1 MSKIL
6 NTNYQLLIQPVSLA
20 VHKLKRHGD
29 ANIKKKRGI
38 EMKTSK
44 RVLSVFMAMLMVI
57 MSVSAGFVAFAAED
71 PYQALAD
78 ALKADGVKNAAWG
91 SPVAVGND
99 YFTIVN
105 DPTGDIE
112 NAVEAF
118 WAVAT
123 AEAPSHVGNN
133 KDDINRTA
141 RGVANVI
148 ITKLQNEYGVVG
160 DDLAVANS
168 AISAF
173 IGGMSGT
180 NYDWGIGSYPSDI
193 ISRSY
198 GIKIQRDL
206 GSVLLEQDA
215 DISKLP
221 ETVVT
226 EVTYSWYHN
235 VAKWTSGLFGV
246 NKNACNYLESWNKS
260 ENVGGAAEI
269 AALKAF
275 GAYFTDDLL
284 ETDLASMTSA
294 ELAELA
300 KNNQAAIDALGG
312 LWGQDAIIDHFFGD
326 KDTIQN
332 FVIATVNA
340 RDNKL
345 AEEYA
350 VAIKDKMDNYNP
362 VGMDLESL
370 KTLLDELY
378 VLRANFNACG
388 QEAKDAA
395 LAKVGLTIEA
405 IDSYITSV
413 NEEKEVLELQGFK
426 ATIDATIGG
435 IVIEGNTE
443 EAILDAL
450 KVVKEQYEMV
460 TKRTK
465 NAIDRVFTDG
475 TTYVT
480 DFIKAAE
487 LEIDFIHLNEAAL
500 VDYFV
505 YFNADLFGMDL
516 TKISTDELIDNYLK
530 NAEEK
535 LAAINE
541 YEQVT
546 IDRVFGEKYA
556 QITAYV
562 ESIYTTLVDRFTAQ
576 ISVVADNYD
585 EVGTVNLLNHNEVE
599 EAIGAVE
606 ARIWDV
612 IANRAS
618 EELKAD
624 YAKVAPMTEALAAYN
639 ANFRDHYV
647 KTEMEYPSRDPM
659 AGDVA
664 RTSDEVYSV
673 THDKLETVITKL
685 DSLMQ
690 NEAIGPV
697 LGVEGS
703 ISDLVKAA
711 INDNLYTD
719 AMVNTIVTTI
729 YPLLVNTIKGIEPI
743 DITVATITGDTILGE
758 LPSLGLYVYPNNLS
772 GTIDANRY
780 PEVVAALNAAGE
792 DWTQFDST
800 VSWGVHDKDTFI
812 AAVGQ
817 ALGGLTPAIRVALSS
832 NWDLTGKLLGLAD
845 LTVSR
850 MGLYNSAVLPL
861 LEVLECKDVVSTDT
875 FNSYSTSE
883 DMIRA
888 ILNPLLT
895 WVDGVADAP
904 VSSLLDV
911 LPKIAYI
918 FDHDMITSVL
928 KSTVVQA
935 KVSALFGVVNI
946 DILDQVG
953 IPDKSLYGIV
963 QFAAPDLD
971 LSMLSDVNKLI
982 SMVLGMVAPDS
993 NLVLPTINQSVL
1005 ASHGQM
1011 VAGVPSGR
1019 TGGTRYQIITDKG
1032 DTLLAVLRYILP
1044 MLGDNDFLNS
1054 VTALVGKLTGSEIV
1068 LSEDILKI
1076 VNGIGLNTEN
1086 VICAVTE
1093 LFIPYEDYASKEID
1107 YAFKELVGQPIN
1119 NVTYTNDWTQ
1129 EKAQYFADH
1138 LTGYIDN
1145 LILVLQGSGAPTLS
1159 ELIKGYIT
1167 GNIYTNDTITSIVL
1181 MIKDALA
1188 GIGIDLVPVL
1198 GAIGIDISVWDEVEE
1213 GYNWGFTD
1221 GDKDGFAAAL
1231 TKAFS
1236 PFAPIL
1242 ATVLAGEDFGIL
1254 DTAQI
1259 NGYYG
1264 YQNGIIPILE
1274 GLGCNPDDIL
1284 SAEEY
1289 VAAVKADKNAAL
1301 SAILKP
1307 ILNLVESIYNNPVNK
1322 LLEILPNVLYF
1333 INSDGLQVSVENAAQ
1348 AAFVMLDTARPIYDI
1363 SFNLDL
1369 DITQIIINALAN
1381 LEINGQPVNI
1391 KIPFLYDLNML
1402 TVGTVTEYTS
1412 KSGKTA
1418 YRLTDVAEADVIT
1431 VLMRNLIEIAFY
1443 EDNINTVADLIASQT
1458 NMNADLSQKLREV
1471 LNVLAKLY
1479 KEDNGVDKTLNA
1491 IYVLF
1496 RGTDATL
1503 DNSVSIISGFNE
1515 RWSAVFKKFY
1525 NSGNEYLVELA
1536 KFADEALDFL
1546 SFGAINGN
1554 GIGTS
1559 GIIDFF
1565 DRVAAFFQGRVTS
1578 VSISQTSAS
1587 LKEGDSFTL
1596 SLSFKPVTVKN
1607 KNVTWTSTDS
1617 TVATVENGVVKA
1629 VGPGDAEIKATTE
1642 DGGFTV
1648 SCVVRVRSDKTALTE
1663 ALNMVNSAGL
1673 TEEQMTDELR
1683 AALETT
1689 NFVLNNEL
1697 ASQAQVN
1704 AAREE
1709 LLNAYFAIDLGTKV
1723 TDVTITHN
1731 GAPVGEVVYQKVS
1744 WTKKWNSTPVTLG
1757 ISVNEGADI
1766 KSISWEYA
1774 KWSADDQQATIEP
1787 AADGMSTLIRATNG
1801 VGARS
1806 AWIQVTVEDVYGN
1819 KVTSDPVKVRFYNWD
1834 WQK

>member
-1 MSKIL
+1 
-6 NTNYQLLIQPVSLA
+6 
-20 VHKLKRHGD
+20 
-29 ANIKKKRGI
+29 
-38 EMKTSK
+38 MKTSK

-71 PYQALAD
+71 PYQVLAD
-78 ALKADGVKNAAWG
+78 ALKADGVKNASWG
-91 SPVAVGND
+91 SPTQVGDD
-99 YFTIVN
+99 YLTIVS

-112 NAVEAF
+112 KAVEAF

-123 AEAPSHVGNN
+123 AEAPSHTGNN
-133 KDDINRTA
+133 KDDLNRTA
-141 RGVANVI
+141 RGVVNVI
-148 ITKLQNEYGVVG
+148 LENLQKEPYNVTGS
-160 DDLAVANS
+160 DLAS
-168 AISAF
+168 AESALTAF
-173 IGGMSGT
+173 IGGMTGT
-180 NYDWGIGSYPSDI
+180 NYDYGIGSYPSDI
-193 ISRSY
+193 KARSY
-198 GIKIQRDL
+198 GIRIQRDL
-206 GSVLLEQDA
+206 GTVLLEQDA
-215 DISKLP
+215 DVSKLP
-221 ETVVT
+221 DTVVT

-246 NKNACNYLESWNKS
+246 NKNACNYLESWNKT
-260 ENVGGAAEI
+260 ETEGGADEI

-284 ETDLASMTSA
+284 ATDLLTMTSA

-300 KNNQAAIDALGG
+300 KKNQAAVDALGG
-312 LWGQDAIIDHFFGD
+312 LWGQEGIIDHFFGD
-326 KDTIQN
+326 KDTIEN
-332 FVIATVNA
+332 FINATINA

-350 VAIKDKMDNYNP
+350 VAIKDKMDKNDP

-370 KTLLDELY
+370 KTLLDEMY
-378 VLRANFNACG
+378 VLRANFNSCG

-395 LAKVGLTIEA
+395 LEKVGLTAEA

-426 ATIDATIGG
+426 ATIDATIGSL
-435 IVIEGNTE
+435 VIEGSDEQT
-443 EAILDAL
+443 ILDAL
-450 KVVKEQYEMV
+450 KVVREQYEMV

-465 NAIDRVFTDG
+465 AAIDRVFTDG

-487 LEIDFIHLNEAAL
+487 LEIDFIHLQEAAL

-530 NAEEK
+530 TAEEK
-535 LAAINE
+535 LAAINT
-541 YEQVT
+541 YDQVT
-546 IDRVFGEKYA
+546 IDRVFGEKYG

-562 ESIYTTLVDRFTAQ
+562 ESIYTTLTARLESQ
-576 ISVVADNYD
+576 ISEIADSYDNY
-585 EVGTVNLLNHNEVE
+585 GTVNLLNHNLVE
-599 EAIGAVE
+599 EAVGAVE

-612 IANRAS
+612 ISSRAS

-624 YAKVAPMTEALAAYN
+624 YAKVAPMTEALAEYN
-639 ANFRDHYV
+639 ANFRDHYA
-647 KTEMEYPSRDPM
+647 KTEMEYPSREPM

-664 RTSDEVYSV
+664 RTSDEIYEV
-673 THDKLETVITKL
+673 TNEKLNTVITKL
-685 DSLMQ
+685 DSLMS

-697 LGVEGS
+697 LGVEGT
-703 ISDLVKAA
+703 ISDLIKNA

-719 AMVNTIVTTI
+719 EMVNTIVTTI
-729 YPLLVNTIKGIEPI
+729 YPLLVDTIKGIEPI
-743 DITVATITGDTILGE
+743 DISVATIDGDTILGE

-832 NWDLTGKLLGLAD
+832 NWNLTGKLLGLAD
-845 LTVSR
+845 LTVTN
-850 MGLYNSAVLPL
+850 MGLYNSAILPL
-861 LEVLECKDVVSTDT
+861 LEVLECENVVSTDT
-875 FNSYSTSE
+875 FNTYSTSE

-888 ILNPLLT
+888 ILDPLLT

-928 KSTVVQA
+928 KSTTVQA
-935 KVSALFGVVNI
+935 KVSALFGLVNI

-953 IPDKSLYGIV
+953 ISDKSLYGIIK
-963 QFAAPDLD
+963 FAAPDLD
-971 LSMLSDVNKLI
+971 LSILSDVNKLI
-982 SMVLGMVAPDS
+982 SMVLGMVVPDS
-993 NLVLPTINQSVL
+993 NLVLPTINQSIL

-1011 VAGVPSGR
+1011 IAGVASGR
-1019 TGGTRYQIITDKG
+1019 TGGTRYQLVTDKA

-1076 VNGIGLNTEN
+1076 VNGIGLNSEN

-1093 LFIPYEDYASKEID
+1093 LFVPYEDYASKEIE
-1107 YAFKELVGQPIN
+1107 YAFSDKVGETIN
-1119 NVTYTNDWTQ
+1119 NVTYTDDWTK

-1167 GNIYTNDTITSIVL
+1167 DNIYTNDTVTSIVL
-1181 MIKDALA
+1181 MIKDALS
-1188 GIGIDLVPVL
+1188 GIGIDLAPVL
-1198 GAIGIDISVWDEVEE
+1198 GAIGLDISVWDDVTE

-1236 PFAPIL
+1236 PFAPVL
-1242 ATVLAGEDFGIL
+1242 AAVLAGEDFDIL
-1254 DTAQI
+1254 GTAEI

-1274 GLGCNPDDIL
+1274 GLGCNPDDII

-1289 VAAVKADKNAAL
+1289 VAAVQADQNAAL
-1301 SAILKP
+1301 SAILTP
-1307 ILNLVESIYNNPVNK
+1307 ILNLVEDIYNDPVNK
-1322 LLEILPNVLYF
+1322 LLEILPNALYF

-1381 LEINGQPVNI
+1381 LEIDGQPVNI

-1402 TVGTVTEYTS
+1402 TVGTITEYTS

-1418 YRLTDVAEADVIT
+1418 YRLTDAAEADVIT

-1443 EDNINTVADLIASQT
+1443 EDNINTVADIIADKT
-1458 NMNADLSQKLREV
+1458 NMSADLNQKLRDI

-1496 RGTDATL
+1496 RGTDTTL
-1503 DNSVSIISGFNE
+1503 DNSVSIIKGFNE
-1515 RWSAVFKKFY
+1515 RWSAVFQKFY
-1525 NSGNEYLVELA
+1525 NSGNEYLIELA
-1536 KFADEALDFL
+1536 KFADKTLDTISL
-1546 SFGAINGN
+1546 GLINGN
-1554 GIGTS
+1554 GVGTN
-1559 GIIDFF
+1559 GLLDFF
-1565 DRVAAFFQGRVTS
+1565 SKLTALFQGRVYEISIDRTQADMLEGSTLTLKATVGPS
-1578 VSISQTSAS
+1578 VA
-1587 LKEGDSFTL
+1587 
-1596 SLSFKPVTVKN
+1596 KN
-1607 KNVTWTSTDS
+1607 KNVIWASS
-1617 TVATVENGVVKA
+1617 NAAVATVSGGVVTA
-1629 VGPGDAEIKATTE
+1629 VAPGETLITATSE

-1663 ALNMVNSAGL
+1663 AVNMVNGAGL
-1673 TEEQMTDELR
+1673 TDEQITDELR
-1683 AALETT
+1683 AALETAD
-1689 NFVLNNEL
+1689 FVLNSEL
-1697 ASQAQVN
+1697 ATQAQVN

-1709 LLNAYFAIDLGTKV
+1709 LLNAYYAIDLGTRV
-1723 TDVTITHN
+1723 TDVTITQN

-1744 WTKKWNSTPVTLG
+1744 WTKKWDSTPVTLG
-1757 ISVNEGADI
+1757 LSVNEGADI
-1766 KSISWEYA
+1766 KSVSWEYA
-1774 KWSADDQQATIEP
+1774 KWSANDQQATIE
-1787 AADGMSTLIRATNG
+1787 AADDGTSAVIRATNG

-1819 KVTSDPVKVRFYNWD
+1819 KITSDPVKVRFYNWD

>member
-1 MSKIL
+1 
-6 NTNYQLLIQPVSLA
+6 
-20 VHKLKRHGD
+20 
-29 ANIKKKRGI
+29 
-38 EMKTSK
+38 MKTSK

-71 PYQALAD
+71 PYQVLAD
-78 ALKADGVKNAAWG
+78 ALKADGVKNASWG
-91 SPVAVGND
+91 SPTQVGDD
-99 YFTIVN
+99 YLTIVS

-112 NAVEAF
+112 KAVEAF

-123 AEAPSHVGNN
+123 AEAPSHTGNN
-133 KDDINRTA
+133 KDDLNRTA
-141 RGVANVI
+141 RGVVNVI
-148 ITKLQNEYGVVG
+148 LENLQKEPYNVTGS
-160 DDLAVANS
+160 DLAS
-168 AISAF
+168 AESALTAF
-173 IGGMSGT
+173 IGGMTGT
-180 NYDWGIGSYPSDI
+180 NYDYGIGSYPSDI
-193 ISRSY
+193 KARSY
-198 GIKIQRDL
+198 GIRIQRDL
-206 GSVLLEQDA
+206 GTVLLEQDA
-215 DISKLP
+215 DVSKLP
-221 ETVVT
+221 DTVVT

-246 NKNACNYLESWNKS
+246 NKNACNYLESWNKI
-260 ENVGGAAEI
+260 ETQGGADEI

-284 ETDLASMTSA
+284 ATDLLTMTSA

-300 KNNQAAIDALGG
+300 KKNQAAVDALGG
-312 LWGQDAIIDHFFGD
+312 LWGQEGIIDHFFGD
-326 KDTIQN
+326 KDTIEN
-332 FVIATVNA
+332 FINATINA

-350 VAIKDKMDNYNP
+350 VAIKDKMDKNDP

-370 KTLLDELY
+370 KTLLDEMY
-378 VLRANFNACG
+378 VLRANFNSCG

-395 LAKVGLTIEA
+395 LEKVGLTAEA
-405 IDSYITSV
+405 IDNYISSV

-426 ATIDATIGG
+426 ATIDATIGSL
-435 IVIEGNTE
+435 VIEGSDEQT
-443 EAILDAL
+443 ILDAL
-450 KVVKEQYEMV
+450 KVVREQYEMV

-465 NAIDRVFTDG
+465 AAIDRVFTDG

-487 LEIDFIHLNEAAL
+487 LEIDFIHLQEAAL

-530 NAEEK
+530 TAEEK
-535 LAAINE
+535 LAAINT
-541 YEQVT
+541 YDQVT
-546 IDRVFGEKYA
+546 IDRVFGEKYG

-562 ESIYTTLVDRFTAQ
+562 ESIYTTLTARLESQ
-576 ISVVADNYD
+576 ISEIADSYDNY
-585 EVGTVNLLNHNEVE
+585 GTVNLLNHNLVE
-599 EAIGAVE
+599 EAVGAVE

-612 IANRAS
+612 ISSRAS

-624 YAKVAPMTEALAAYN
+624 YAKVAPMTEALAEYN
-639 ANFRDHYV
+639 ANFRDHYA
-647 KTEMEYPSRDPM
+647 KTEMEYPSREPM

-664 RTSDEVYSV
+664 RTSDEIYEV
-673 THDKLETVITKL
+673 TNEKLNTVITKL
-685 DSLMQ
+685 DSLMS

-697 LGVEGS
+697 LGVEGT
-703 ISDLVKAA
+703 ISDLIKNA

-719 AMVNTIVTTI
+719 EMVNTIVTTI
-729 YPLLVNTIKGIEPI
+729 YPLLVDTIKGIEPI

-780 PEVVAALNAAGE
+780 PEAVAALNAAGE

-832 NWDLTGKLLGLAD
+832 NWNLTGKLLGLAD
-845 LTVSR
+845 LTVTN
-850 MGLYNSAVLPL
+850 MGLYNSAILPL
-861 LEVLECKDVVSTDT
+861 LEVLECENVVSTDT
-875 FNSYSTSE
+875 FNTYSTSE

-888 ILNPLLT
+888 ILDPLLT

-928 KSTVVQA
+928 KSTTVQA
-935 KVSALFGVVNI
+935 KVSALFGLVNI

-953 IPDKSLYGIV
+953 ISDKSLYGIV
-963 QFAAPDLD
+963 KFAAPDLD
-971 LSMLSDVNKLI
+971 LSILSDVNKLI
-982 SMVLGMVAPDS
+982 SMVLGMVVPDS
-993 NLVLPTINQSVL
+993 NLVLPTINQSIL

-1011 VAGVPSGR
+1011 IAGVASGR
-1019 TGGTRYQIITDKG
+1019 TGGTRYQLVTDKA

-1076 VNGIGLNTEN
+1076 VNGIGLNSEN

-1093 LFIPYEDYASKEID
+1093 LFVPYEDYASKEIE
-1107 YAFKELVGQPIN
+1107 YAFSDKVGETIN
-1119 NVTYTNDWTQ
+1119 NVTYTDDWTK

-1167 GNIYTNDTITSIVL
+1167 DNIYTNDTVTSIVL
-1181 MIKDALA
+1181 MIKDALS
-1188 GIGIDLVPVL
+1188 GIGIDLAPVL
-1198 GAIGIDISVWDEVEE
+1198 GAIGLDISVWDDVTE

-1236 PFAPIL
+1236 PFAPVL
-1242 ATVLAGEDFGIL
+1242 AAVLAGEDFDIL
-1254 DTAQI
+1254 GTAEI

-1289 VAAVKADKNAAL
+1289 VAAVQADQNAAL
-1301 SAILKP
+1301 SAILTP
-1307 ILNLVESIYNNPVNK
+1307 ILNLVEDIYNDPVNK
-1322 LLEILPNVLYF
+1322 LLEILPNALYF

-1381 LEINGQPVNI
+1381 LEIDGQPVNI

-1402 TVGTVTEYTS
+1402 TVGTITEYTS

-1418 YRLTDVAEADVIT
+1418 YRLTDAAEADVIT

-1443 EDNINTVADLIASQT
+1443 EDNINTVADIIADKT
-1458 NMNADLSQKLREV
+1458 NMSADLNQKLRDI

-1496 RGTDATL
+1496 RGTDTTL
-1503 DNSVSIISGFNE
+1503 DNSVSIIKGFNE
-1515 RWSAVFKKFY
+1515 RWSAVFQKFY
-1525 NSGNEYLVELA
+1525 NSGNEYLIELA
-1536 KFADEALDFL
+1536 KFADKTLDTISL
-1546 SFGAINGN
+1546 GLINGN
-1554 GIGTS
+1554 GVGTN
-1559 GIIDFF
+1559 GLLDFF
-1565 DRVAAFFQGRVTS
+1565 SKLTALFQGRVYEISIDRTQADMLEGSTLTLKATVGPS
-1578 VSISQTSAS
+1578 VA
-1587 LKEGDSFTL
+1587 
-1596 SLSFKPVTVKN
+1596 KN
-1607 KNVTWTSTDS
+1607 KNVIWASS
-1617 TVATVENGVVKA
+1617 NAAVATVSGGVVTA
-1629 VGPGDAEIKATTE
+1629 VAPGETLITATSE

-1663 ALNMVNSAGL
+1663 AVNMVNGAGL
-1673 TEEQMTDELR
+1673 TDEQITDELR
-1683 AALETT
+1683 AALETAD
-1689 NFVLNNEL
+1689 FVLNSEL
-1697 ASQAQVN
+1697 ATQAQVN

-1709 LLNAYFAIDLGTKV
+1709 LLNAYYAIDLGTRV
-1723 TDVTITHN
+1723 TDVTITQN

-1744 WTKKWNSTPVTLG
+1744 WTKKWDSTPVTLG
-1757 ISVNEGADI
+1757 LSVNEGADI
-1766 KSISWEYA
+1766 KSVSWEYA
-1774 KWSADDQQATIEP
+1774 KWSANDQQATIE
-1787 AADGMSTLIRATNG
+1787 AADDGTSAVIRATNG

-1819 KVTSDPVKVRFYNWD
+1819 KITSDPVKVRFYNWD

>member
-1 MSKIL
+1 
-6 NTNYQLLIQPVSLA
+6 
-20 VHKLKRHGD
+20 
-29 ANIKKKRGI
+29 
-38 EMKTSK
+38 MKTSK
-44 RVLSVFMAMLMVI
+44 RVLSVFMAMLIVI

-71 PYQALAD
+71 PWDTLVN
-78 ALKADGVKNAAWG
+78 ALKSENVMNASYGADGYMTTV
-91 SPVAVGND
+91 S
-99 YFTIVN
+99 
-105 DPTGDIE
+105 DPTGD
-112 NAVEAF
+112 VEKAADAF
-118 WAVAT
+118 WEVAKT
-123 AEAPSHVGNN
+123 IAEIGNN
-133 KDDINRTA
+133 GDDNGTNQPRSA
-141 RGVANVI
+141 AGVAKKIKTELQNRMGEEFAQYNVNSVIDKFVGGMDSNNRGSNPGDRTYGII
-148 ITKLQNEYGVVG
+148 ITK
-160 DDLAVANS
+160 
-168 AISAF
+168 
-173 IGGMSGT
+173 
-180 NYDWGIGSYPSDI
+180 DI
-193 ISRSY
+193 A
-198 GIKIQRDL
+198 
-206 GSVLLEQDA
+206 SVLMSYDSVED
-215 DISKLP
+215 LP
-221 ETVVT
+221 ESINTT
-226 EVTYSWYHN
+226 VTY
-235 VAKWTSGLFGV
+235 KWSHGV
-246 NKNACNYLESWNKS
+246 NSSGWIFKTYWNYLTGMEKT
-260 ENVGGAAEI
+260 EGGANTEI
-269 AALKAF
+269 PAALKAF

-284 ETDLASMTSA
+284 KTDLVSMTSA

-300 KNNQAAIDALGG
+300 KKNQAAIDALGG
-312 LWGQDAIIDHFFGD
+312 LWGQDVLIDHFFGD

-332 FVIATVNA
+332 FVIATINA

-350 VAIKDKMDNYNP
+350 VAIKDKMDKNDP

-370 KTLLDELY
+370 KTLLDEMY
-378 VLRANFNACG
+378 VLRANFNSCG

-395 LAKVGLTIEA
+395 LEKVGLTAEA

-426 ATIDATIGG
+426 ATIDATIGSL
-435 IVIEGNTE
+435 VIEGNDKDT
-443 EAILDAL
+443 ILDAL

-460 TKRTK
+460 TNRTK
-465 NAIDRVFTDG
+465 AAIDRVFTDG

-480 DFIKAAE
+480 DFITACE
-487 LEIDFIHLNEAAL
+487 LEIDFIDLQEAAL

-530 NAEEK
+530 TAEEK
-535 LAAINE
+535 LTAINT
-541 YEQVT
+541 YDQVT
-546 IDRVFGEKYA
+546 IDRVFGEKYG

-562 ESIYTTLVDRFTAQ
+562 ESIYTTLTTRLESQ
-576 ISVVADNYD
+576 ISEIADSYDNY
-585 EVGTVNLLNHNEVE
+585 GTVNLLNHNLVE
-599 EAIGAVE
+599 EAVGAVE
-606 ARIWDV
+606 AKIWDV
-612 IANRAS
+612 ISSRAS

-624 YAKVAPMTEALAAYN
+624 YAKVAPMTEALAEYN
-639 ANFRDHYV
+639 ANFRDHYA

-664 RTSDEVYSV
+664 RTSDEIYEV
-673 THDKLETVITKL
+673 TNEKLNTVITKL
-685 DSLMQ
+685 DSLMG

-697 LGVEGS
+697 LGIEGT
-703 ISDLVKAA
+703 ISDLIKNA

-719 AMVNTIVTTI
+719 EMVNTLVTTI
-729 YPLLVNTIKGIEPI
+729 YPLLVDTIKNIEPI
-743 DITVATITGDTILGE
+743 DISVATITGDTILGE

-780 PEVVAALNAAGE
+780 PEAVAALNAAGE

-832 NWDLTGKLLGLAD
+832 NWNLTGKLLGLAD
-845 LTVSR
+845 LTVTN

-875 FNSYSTSE
+875 FNTYSTSE

-918 FDHDMITSVL
+918 FDHDMIASVL
-928 KSTVVQA
+928 KSTTVQA
-935 KVSALFGVVNI
+935 KVSALFGLVNI

-953 IPDKSLYGIV
+953 ISDKSLYGIIKY
-963 QFAAPDLD
+963 AAPDLD
-971 LSMLSDVNKLI
+971 LSILSDVNKLI
-982 SMVLGMVAPDS
+982 PMVLSLVAPDS
-993 NLVLPTINQSVL
+993 NLVLPTINQAVL

-1011 VAGVPSGR
+1011 VSDVASGR
-1019 TGGTRYQIITDKG
+1019 TGGTRYQLVTDKA

-1068 LSEDILKI
+1068 ISEDILKI
-1076 VNGIGLNTEN
+1076 VNGIGLNADN

-1093 LFIPYEDYASKEID
+1093 LFIPYEDYASKEIE
-1107 YAFKELVGQPIN
+1107 YAFSDKVGETIN
-1119 NVTYTNDWTQ
+1119 NVTYTDDWTQ

-1167 GNIYTNDTITSIVL
+1167 GNIYTNDTVTSIVL
-1181 MIKDALA
+1181 MVKDALG
-1188 GIGIDLVPVL
+1188 GIGIDLAPVL
-1198 GAIGIDISVWDEVEE
+1198 GAIGLDISVWDDVTE

-1236 PFAPIL
+1236 PFAPVL
-1242 ATVLAGEDFGIL
+1242 AAVLAGEDFDIL
-1254 DTAQI
+1254 GTAEI

-1284 SAEEY
+1284 SADEY
-1289 VAAVKADKNAAL
+1289 VAAVQADQNAAL

-1307 ILNLVESIYNNPVNK
+1307 ILNLVEAIYNDPVNK
-1322 LLEILPNVLYF
+1322 LLEILPNALYF

-1381 LEINGQPVNI
+1381 LEIDGQPVNI

-1402 TVGTVTEYTS
+1402 TVGTITEYTS

-1418 YRLTDVAEADVIT
+1418 YRLTDAAEADVIT

-1443 EDNINTVADLIASQT
+1443 EDNINTVADIIADKT
-1458 NMNADLSQKLREV
+1458 NMSDDLNKNLRDI
-1471 LNVLAKLY
+1471 LNVLARLY

-1496 RGTDATL
+1496 RGTDTTL
-1503 DNSVSIISGFNE
+1503 DNSVSIIKGFNE
-1515 RWSAVFKKFY
+1515 RWSAVFQKFY
-1525 NSGNEYLVELA
+1525 NSGNEYLIELA
-1536 KFADEALDFL
+1536 KFADKTLDTISL
-1546 SFGAINGN
+1546 GLINGSGVGTN
-1554 GIGTS
+1554 GL
-1559 GIIDFF
+1559 IDFF
-1565 DRVAAFFQGRVTS
+1565 SKLTALFQGRVYEISIDRTEADMFEGNTLTLKATVGPS
-1578 VSISQTSAS
+1578 VA
-1587 LKEGDSFTL
+1587 
-1596 SLSFKPVTVKN
+1596 KN
-1607 KNVTWTSTDS
+1607 KNVIWASS
-1617 TVATVENGVVKA
+1617 NAAVATVSGGVVTA
-1629 VGPGDAEIKATTE
+1629 VGPGETLITATTE
-1642 DGGFTV
+1642 DGGYTV

-1663 ALNMVNSAGL
+1663 AVNMVNGAGL
-1673 TEEQMTDELR
+1673 TDEQITDELR
-1683 AALETT
+1683 AALETAD
-1689 NFVLNNEL
+1689 FVLNSEL
-1697 ASQAQVN
+1697 ATQAQVN
-1704 AAREE
+1704 AALEE
-1709 LLNAYFAIDLGTKV
+1709 LLNAYYAIDLGTRV
-1723 TDVTITHN
+1723 TDVTITQN

-1744 WTKKWNSTPVTLG
+1744 WTKKWDSTPVTLG
-1757 ISVNEGADI
+1757 LSVNEGADI
-1766 KSISWEYA
+1766 KSVSWEYA
-1774 KWSADDQQATIEP
+1774 KWSADDQQATIE
-1787 AADGMSTLIRATNG
+1787 AADDGTSAVIRATNG
-1801 VGARS
+1801 IGARS

-1819 KVTSDPVKVRFYNWD
+1819 KITSDPVKVRFYNWD

>member
-1 MSKIL
+1 
-6 NTNYQLLIQPVSLA
+6 
-20 VHKLKRHGD
+20 
-29 ANIKKKRGI
+29 
-38 EMKTSK
+38 MKTSK

-71 PYQALAD
+71 PYQVLAD
-78 ALKADGVKNAAWG
+78 ALKADGVKNASWG
-91 SPVAVGND
+91 SPTQVGDD
-99 YFTIVN
+99 YLTIVS

-112 NAVEAF
+112 KAVEAF

-123 AEAPSHVGNN
+123 AEAPSHTGNN
-133 KDDINRTA
+133 KDDLNRTA
-141 RGVANVI
+141 RGVVNVI
-148 ITKLQNEYGVVG
+148 LENLQKEPYNVTGS
-160 DDLAVANS
+160 DLAS
-168 AISAF
+168 AESALTAF
-173 IGGMSGT
+173 IGGMTGT
-180 NYDWGIGSYPSDI
+180 NYDYGIGSYPSDI
-193 ISRSY
+193 KARSY
-198 GIKIQRDL
+198 GIRIQRDL
-206 GSVLLEQDA
+206 GTVLLEQDA
-215 DISKLP
+215 DVSKLP
-221 ETVVT
+221 DTVVT

-246 NKNACNYLESWNKS
+246 NKNACNYLESWNKI
-260 ENVGGAAEI
+260 ETQGGADEI

-284 ETDLASMTSA
+284 ATDLLTMTSA

-300 KNNQAAIDALGG
+300 KKNQAAVDALGG
-312 LWGQDAIIDHFFGD
+312 LWGQEGIIDHFFGD
-326 KDTIQN
+326 KDTIEN
-332 FVIATVNA
+332 FINATINA

-350 VAIKDKMDNYNP
+350 VAIKDKMDKNDP

-370 KTLLDELY
+370 KTLLDEMY
-378 VLRANFNACG
+378 VLRANFNSCG

-395 LAKVGLTIEA
+395 LEKVGLTAEA
-405 IDSYITSV
+405 IDNYISSV

-426 ATIDATIGG
+426 ATIDATIGSL
-435 IVIEGNTE
+435 VIEGSDEQT
-443 EAILDAL
+443 ILDAL
-450 KVVKEQYEMV
+450 KVVREQYEMV

-465 NAIDRVFTDG
+465 AAIDRVFTDG

-487 LEIDFIHLNEAAL
+487 LEIDFIHLQEAAL

-530 NAEEK
+530 TAEEK
-535 LAAINE
+535 LAAINT
-541 YEQVT
+541 YDQVT
-546 IDRVFGEKYA
+546 IDRVFGEKYG

-562 ESIYTTLVDRFTAQ
+562 ESIYTTLTARLESQ
-576 ISVVADNYD
+576 ISEIADSYDNY
-585 EVGTVNLLNHNEVE
+585 GTVNLLNHNLVE
-599 EAIGAVE
+599 EAVGAVE

-612 IANRAS
+612 ISSRAS

-624 YAKVAPMTEALAAYN
+624 YAKVAPMTEALAEYN
-639 ANFRDHYV
+639 ANFRDHYA
-647 KTEMEYPSRDPM
+647 KTEMEYPSREPM

-664 RTSDEVYSV
+664 RTSDEIYEV
-673 THDKLETVITKL
+673 TNEKLNTVITKL
-685 DSLMQ
+685 DSLMS

-697 LGVEGS
+697 LGVEGT
-703 ISDLVKAA
+703 ISDLIKNA

-719 AMVNTIVTTI
+719 EMVNTIVTTI
-729 YPLLVNTIKGIEPI
+729 YPLLVDTIKGIEPI

-780 PEVVAALNAAGE
+780 PEAVAALNAAGE

-832 NWDLTGKLLGLAD
+832 NWNLTGKLLGLAD
-845 LTVSR
+845 LTVTN
-850 MGLYNSAVLPL
+850 MGLYNSAILPL
-861 LEVLECKDVVSTDT
+861 LEVLECENVVSTDT
-875 FNSYSTSE
+875 FNTYSTSE

-888 ILNPLLT
+888 ILDPLLT

-928 KSTVVQA
+928 KSTTVQA
-935 KVSALFGVVNI
+935 KVSALFGLVNI

-953 IPDKSLYGIV
+953 ISDKSLYGIIK
-963 QFAAPDLD
+963 FAAPDLD
-971 LSMLSDVNKLI
+971 LSILSDVNKLI
-982 SMVLGMVAPDS
+982 SMVLGMVVPDS
-993 NLVLPTINQSVL
+993 NLVLPTINQSIL

-1011 VAGVPSGR
+1011 IAGVASGR
-1019 TGGTRYQIITDKG
+1019 TGGTRYQLVTDKA

-1076 VNGIGLNTEN
+1076 VNGIGLNSEN

-1093 LFIPYEDYASKEID
+1093 LFVPYEDYASKEIE
-1107 YAFKELVGQPIN
+1107 YAFSDKVGETIN
-1119 NVTYTNDWTQ
+1119 NVTYTDDWTK

-1167 GNIYTNDTITSIVL
+1167 DNIYTNDTVTSIVL
-1181 MIKDALA
+1181 MIKDALS
-1188 GIGIDLVPVL
+1188 GIGIDLAPVL
-1198 GAIGIDISVWDEVEE
+1198 GAIGLDISVWDDVTE

-1236 PFAPIL
+1236 PFAPVL
-1242 ATVLAGEDFGIL
+1242 AAVLAGEDFDIL
-1254 DTAQI
+1254 GTAEI

-1289 VAAVKADKNAAL
+1289 VAAVQADKNAAL
-1301 SAILKP
+1301 SAILTP
-1307 ILNLVESIYNNPVNK
+1307 ILNLVEDIYNDPVNK
-1322 LLEILPNVLYF
+1322 LLEILPNALYF

-1381 LEINGQPVNI
+1381 LEIDGQPVNI

-1402 TVGTVTEYTS
+1402 TVGTITEYTS

-1418 YRLTDVAEADVIT
+1418 YRLTDAAEADVIT

-1443 EDNINTVADLIASQT
+1443 EDNINTVADIIADKT
-1458 NMNADLSQKLREV
+1458 NMSADLNQKLRDI

-1496 RGTDATL
+1496 RGTDTTL
-1503 DNSVSIISGFNE
+1503 DNSVSIIKGFNE
-1515 RWSAVFKKFY
+1515 RWSAVFQKFY
-1525 NSGNEYLVELA
+1525 NSGNEYLIELA
-1536 KFADEALDFL
+1536 KFADKTLDTISL
-1546 SFGAINGN
+1546 GLINGN
-1554 GIGTS
+1554 GVGTN
-1559 GIIDFF
+1559 GLLDFF
-1565 DRVAAFFQGRVTS
+1565 SKLTALFQGRVYEISIDRTQADMLEGSTLTLKATVGPS
-1578 VSISQTSAS
+1578 VA
-1587 LKEGDSFTL
+1587 
-1596 SLSFKPVTVKN
+1596 KN
-1607 KNVTWTSTDS
+1607 KNVIWASS
-1617 TVATVENGVVKA
+1617 NAAVATVSGGVVTA
-1629 VGPGDAEIKATTE
+1629 VAPGETLITATSE

-1663 ALNMVNSAGL
+1663 AVNMVNGAGL
-1673 TEEQMTDELR
+1673 TDEQITDELR
-1683 AALETT
+1683 AALETAD
-1689 NFVLNNEL
+1689 FVLNSEL
-1697 ASQAQVN
+1697 ATQAQVN

-1709 LLNAYFAIDLGTKV
+1709 LLNAYYAIDLGTRV
-1723 TDVTITHN
+1723 TDVTITQN

-1744 WTKKWNSTPVTLG
+1744 WTKKWDSTPVTLG
-1757 ISVNEGADI
+1757 LSVNEGADI
-1766 KSISWEYA
+1766 KSVSWEYA
-1774 KWSADDQQATIEP
+1774 KWSANDQQATIE
-1787 AADGMSTLIRATNG
+1787 AADDGTSAVIRATNG

-1819 KVTSDPVKVRFYNWD
+1819 KITSDPVKVRFYNWD

>member
-1 MSKIL
+1 
-6 NTNYQLLIQPVSLA
+6 
-20 VHKLKRHGD
+20 
-29 ANIKKKRGI
+29 
-38 EMKTSK
+38 MKTSK

-71 PYQALAD
+71 PYQVLAD
-78 ALKADGVKNAAWG
+78 ALKADGVKNASWG
-91 SPVAVGND
+91 SPTQVGDD
-99 YFTIVN
+99 YLTIVS

-112 NAVEAF
+112 KAVEAF

-123 AEAPSHVGNN
+123 AEAPSHTGNN
-133 KDDINRTA
+133 KDDLNRTA
-141 RGVANVI
+141 RGVVNVI
-148 ITKLQNEYGVVG
+148 LENLQKEPYNVTGS
-160 DDLAVANS
+160 DLAS
-168 AISAF
+168 AESALTAF
-173 IGGMSGT
+173 IGGMTGT
-180 NYDWGIGSYPSDI
+180 NYDYGIGSYPSDI
-193 ISRSY
+193 KARSY
-198 GIKIQRDL
+198 GIRIQRDL
-206 GSVLLEQDA
+206 GTVLLEQDA
-215 DISKLP
+215 DVSKLP
-221 ETVVT
+221 DTVVT

-246 NKNACNYLESWNKS
+246 NKNACNYLESWNKI
-260 ENVGGAAEI
+260 ETQGGADEI

-284 ETDLASMTSA
+284 ATDLLTMTSA

-300 KNNQAAIDALGG
+300 KKNQAAVDALGG
-312 LWGQDAIIDHFFGD
+312 LWGQEGIIDHFFGD
-326 KDTIQN
+326 KDTIEN
-332 FVIATVNA
+332 FINATINA

-350 VAIKDKMDNYNP
+350 VAIKDKMDKNDP

-370 KTLLDELY
+370 KTLLDEMY
-378 VLRANFNACG
+378 VLRANFNSCG

-395 LAKVGLTIEA
+395 LEKVGLTAEA

-426 ATIDATIGG
+426 ATIDATIGSL
-435 IVIEGNTE
+435 VIEGSDEQT
-443 EAILDAL
+443 ILDAL
-450 KVVKEQYEMV
+450 KVVREQYEMV

-465 NAIDRVFTDG
+465 AAIDRVFTDG

-487 LEIDFIHLNEAAL
+487 LEIDFIHLQEAAL

-530 NAEEK
+530 TAEEK
-535 LAAINE
+535 LAAINT
-541 YEQVT
+541 YDQVT
-546 IDRVFGEKYA
+546 IDRVFGEKYG

-562 ESIYTTLVDRFTAQ
+562 ESIYTTLTARLESQ
-576 ISVVADNYD
+576 ISEIADSYDNY
-585 EVGTVNLLNHNEVE
+585 GTVNLLNHNLVE
-599 EAIGAVE
+599 EAVGAVE

-612 IANRAS
+612 ISSRAS

-624 YAKVAPMTEALAAYN
+624 YAKVAPMTEALAEYN
-639 ANFRDHYV
+639 ANFRDHYA
-647 KTEMEYPSRDPM
+647 KTEMEYPSREPM

-664 RTSDEVYSV
+664 RTSDEIYEV
-673 THDKLETVITKL
+673 TNEKLNTVITKL
-685 DSLMQ
+685 DSLMS

-697 LGVEGS
+697 LGVEGT
-703 ISDLVKAA
+703 ISDLIKNA

-719 AMVNTIVTTI
+719 EMVNTIVTTI
-729 YPLLVNTIKGIEPI
+729 YPLLVDTIKGIEPI

-780 PEVVAALNAAGE
+780 PEAVAALNAAGE

-832 NWDLTGKLLGLAD
+832 NWNLTGKLLGLAD
-845 LTVSR
+845 LTVTN
-850 MGLYNSAVLPL
+850 MGLYNSAILPL
-861 LEVLECKDVVSTDT
+861 LEVLECENVVSTDT
-875 FNSYSTSE
+875 FNTYSTSE

-888 ILNPLLT
+888 ILDPLLT

-928 KSTVVQA
+928 KSTTVQA
-935 KVSALFGVVNI
+935 KVSALFGLVNI

-953 IPDKSLYGIV
+953 ISDKSLYGIIK
-963 QFAAPDLD
+963 FAAPDLD
-971 LSMLSDVNKLI
+971 LSILSDVNKLI
-982 SMVLGMVAPDS
+982 SMVLGMVVPDS
-993 NLVLPTINQSVL
+993 NLVLPTINQSIL

-1011 VAGVPSGR
+1011 IAGVASGR
-1019 TGGTRYQIITDKG
+1019 TGGTRYQLVTDKA

-1076 VNGIGLNTEN
+1076 VNGIGLNSEN

-1093 LFIPYEDYASKEID
+1093 LFVPYEDYASKEIE
-1107 YAFKELVGQPIN
+1107 YAFSDKVGETIN
-1119 NVTYTNDWTQ
+1119 NVTYTDDWTK

-1167 GNIYTNDTITSIVL
+1167 DNIYTNDTVTSIVL
-1181 MIKDALA
+1181 MIKDALS
-1188 GIGIDLVPVL
+1188 GIGIDLAPVL
-1198 GAIGIDISVWDEVEE
+1198 GAIGLDISVWDDVTE

-1236 PFAPIL
+1236 PFAPVL
-1242 ATVLAGEDFGIL
+1242 AAVLAGEDFDIL
-1254 DTAQI
+1254 GTAEI

-1289 VAAVKADKNAAL
+1289 VAAVQADQNAAL
-1301 SAILKP
+1301 SAILTP
-1307 ILNLVESIYNNPVNK
+1307 ILNLVEDIYNDPVNK
-1322 LLEILPNVLYF
+1322 LLEILPNALYF

-1381 LEINGQPVNI
+1381 LEIDGQPVNI

-1402 TVGTVTEYTS
+1402 TVGTITEYTS

-1418 YRLTDVAEADVIT
+1418 YRLTDAAEADVIT

-1443 EDNINTVADLIASQT
+1443 EDNINTVADIIADKT
-1458 NMNADLSQKLREV
+1458 NMSADLNQKLRDI

-1496 RGTDATL
+1496 RGTDTTL
-1503 DNSVSIISGFNE
+1503 DNSVSIIKGFNE
-1515 RWSAVFKKFY
+1515 RWSAVFQKFY
-1525 NSGNEYLVELA
+1525 NSGNEYLIELA
-1536 KFADEALDFL
+1536 KFADKTLDTISL
-1546 SFGAINGN
+1546 GLINGN
-1554 GIGTS
+1554 GVGTN
-1559 GIIDFF
+1559 GLLDFF
-1565 DRVAAFFQGRVTS
+1565 SKLTALFQGRVYEISIDRTQADMLEGSTLTLKATVGPS
-1578 VSISQTSAS
+1578 VA
-1587 LKEGDSFTL
+1587 
-1596 SLSFKPVTVKN
+1596 KN
-1607 KNVTWTSTDS
+1607 KNVIWASS
-1617 TVATVENGVVKA
+1617 NAAVATVNGGVVTA
-1629 VGPGDAEIKATTE
+1629 VAPGETLITATSE

-1663 ALNMVNSAGL
+1663 AVNMVNGAGL
-1673 TEEQMTDELR
+1673 TDEQITDELR
-1683 AALETT
+1683 AALETAD
-1689 NFVLNNEL
+1689 FVLNSEL
-1697 ASQAQVN
+1697 ATQAQVN

-1709 LLNAYFAIDLGTKV
+1709 LLNAYYAIDLGTRV
-1723 TDVTITHN
+1723 TDVTITQN

-1744 WTKKWNSTPVTLG
+1744 WTKKWDSTPVTLG
-1757 ISVNEGADI
+1757 LSVNEGADI
-1766 KSISWEYA
+1766 KSVSWEYA
-1774 KWSADDQQATIEP
+1774 KWSANDQQATIE
-1787 AADGMSTLIRATNG
+1787 AADDGTSAVIRATNG

-1819 KVTSDPVKVRFYNWD
+1819 KITSDPVKVRFYNWD

>member
-1 MSKIL
+1 
-6 NTNYQLLIQPVSLA
+6 
-20 VHKLKRHGD
+20 
-29 ANIKKKRGI
+29 
-38 EMKTSK
+38 MKTSK
-44 RVLSVFMAMLMVI
+44 RVLSVFMAMLIVI

-71 PYQALAD
+71 PWDTLVN
-78 ALKADGVKNAAWG
+78 ALKSENVMNASYGADGYMTTV
-91 SPVAVGND
+91 S
-99 YFTIVN
+99 
-105 DPTGDIE
+105 DPTGD
-112 NAVEAF
+112 VEKAADAF
-118 WAVAT
+118 WEVAKT
-123 AEAPSHVGNN
+123 IAEIGNN
-133 KDDINRTA
+133 GDDNGTNQPRSA
-141 RGVANVI
+141 AGVAKKIKTELQNRMGEEFAQYNVNSVIDKFVGGMDSNNRGSNPGDRTYGII
-148 ITKLQNEYGVVG
+148 ITK
-160 DDLAVANS
+160 
-168 AISAF
+168 
-173 IGGMSGT
+173 
-180 NYDWGIGSYPSDI
+180 DI
-193 ISRSY
+193 A
-198 GIKIQRDL
+198 
-206 GSVLLEQDA
+206 SVLMSYDSVED
-215 DISKLP
+215 LP
-221 ETVVT
+221 ESINTT
-226 EVTYSWYHN
+226 VTY
-235 VAKWTSGLFGV
+235 KWSHGV
-246 NKNACNYLESWNKS
+246 NSSGWIFKTYWNYLTGMEKT
-260 ENVGGAAEI
+260 EGGANTEI
-269 AALKAF
+269 PAALKAF

-284 ETDLASMTSA
+284 KTDLVSMTSA

-300 KNNQAAIDALGG
+300 KKNQAAIDALGG
-312 LWGQDAIIDHFFGD
+312 LWGQDVLIDHFFGD

-332 FVIATVNA
+332 FVIATINA

-350 VAIKDKMDNYNP
+350 VAIKDKMDKNDP

-370 KTLLDELY
+370 KTLLDEMY

-395 LAKVGLTIEA
+395 LEKVGLTAEA

-426 ATIDATIGG
+426 ATIDATIGSL
-435 IVIEGNTE
+435 VIEGNDKDT
-443 EAILDAL
+443 ILDAL

-460 TKRTK
+460 TNRTK
-465 NAIDRVFTDG
+465 AAIDRVFTDG

-480 DFIKAAE
+480 DFITACE
-487 LEIDFIHLNEAAL
+487 LEIDFIDLQEAAL

-530 NAEEK
+530 TAEEK
-535 LAAINE
+535 LTAINA
-541 YEQVT
+541 YDQVT
-546 IDRVFGEKYA
+546 IDRVFGEKYG

-562 ESIYTTLVDRFTAQ
+562 ESIYTTLTARLEAQ

-599 EAIGAVE
+599 EAVGAVE

-612 IANRAS
+612 ISSRAS

-624 YAKVAPMTEALAAYN
+624 YAKVAPMTEALAEYN
-639 ANFRDHYV
+639 ANFRDHYA

-664 RTSDEVYSV
+664 RTSDEIYEV
-673 THDKLETVITKL
+673 TNEKLNTVITKL
-685 DSLMQ
+685 DSLMG

-697 LGVEGS
+697 LGIEGT
-703 ISDLVKAA
+703 ISDLIKNA

-719 AMVNTIVTTI
+719 EMVNTLVTTI
-729 YPLLVNTIKGIEPI
+729 YPLLVDTIKNIEPI
-743 DITVATITGDTILGE
+743 DITVTTITGDTILGE

-780 PEVVAALNAAGE
+780 PEAVAALNAAGE

-832 NWDLTGKLLGLAD
+832 NWNLTGKLLGLAD
-845 LTVSR
+845 LTVTN

-875 FNSYSTSE
+875 FNTYSTSE

-918 FDHDMITSVL
+918 FDHDMIASVL
-928 KSTVVQA
+928 KSTTVQA
-935 KVSALFGVVNI
+935 KVSALFGLVNI
-946 DILDQVG
+946 DILEQMKID
-953 IPDKSLYGIV
+953 DRTLYGIIKY
-963 QFAAPDLD
+963 AAPDLD
-971 LSMLSDVNKLI
+971 LSILSDVNKLI
-982 SMVLGMVAPDS
+982 PMVLSLVAPDS
-993 NLVLPTINQSVL
+993 NLVLPTINQAVL

-1011 VAGVPSGR
+1011 VSDVASGR
-1019 TGGTRYQIITDKG
+1019 TGGTRYQLVTDKA

-1068 LSEDILKI
+1068 ISEDILKI
-1076 VNGIGLNTEN
+1076 VNGIGLNADN

-1093 LFIPYEDYASKEID
+1093 LFIPYEDYASKEIE
-1107 YAFKELVGQPIN
+1107 YAFSDKVGETIN
-1119 NVTYTNDWTQ
+1119 NVTYTDDWTQ

-1167 GNIYTNDTITSIVL
+1167 GNIYTNDTVTSIVL
-1181 MIKDALA
+1181 MVKDALG
-1188 GIGIDLVPVL
+1188 GIGIDLAPVL
-1198 GAIGIDISVWDEVEE
+1198 GAIGLDISVWDDVTE

-1236 PFAPIL
+1236 PFAPVL
-1242 ATVLAGEDFGIL
+1242 AAVLAGEDFDIL
-1254 DTAQI
+1254 GTAEI

-1284 SAEEY
+1284 SADEY
-1289 VAAVKADKNAAL
+1289 AAAVQADQNAAL

-1307 ILNLVESIYNNPVNK
+1307 ILNLVEAIYNDPVNK
-1322 LLEILPNVLYF
+1322 LLEILPNALYF

-1381 LEINGQPVNI
+1381 LEIDGQPVNI

-1402 TVGTVTEYTS
+1402 TVGTITEYTS

-1418 YRLTDVAEADVIT
+1418 YRLTDAAEADVIT

-1443 EDNINTVADLIASQT
+1443 EDNINTVADIIADKT
-1458 NMNADLSQKLREV
+1458 NMSDDLNKNLRDI
-1471 LNVLAKLY
+1471 LNVLARLY

-1496 RGTDATL
+1496 RGTDTTL
-1503 DNSVSIISGFNE
+1503 DNSVSIIKGFNE
-1515 RWSAVFKKFY
+1515 RWSAVFQKFY
-1525 NSGNEYLVELA
+1525 NSGNEYLIELA
-1536 KFADEALDFL
+1536 KFADKTLDTISL
-1546 SFGAINGN
+1546 GLINGSGVGTN
-1554 GIGTS
+1554 GL
-1559 GIIDFF
+1559 IDFF
-1565 DRVAAFFQGRVTS
+1565 SKLTALFQGRVYEISIDRTEADMFEGNTLTLKATVGPS
-1578 VSISQTSAS
+1578 VA
-1587 LKEGDSFTL
+1587 
-1596 SLSFKPVTVKN
+1596 KN
-1607 KNVTWTSTDS
+1607 KNVIWASS
-1617 TVATVENGVVKA
+1617 NAAVATVIGGVVTA
-1629 VGPGDAEIKATTE
+1629 VGPGETLITATTE
-1642 DGGFTV
+1642 DGGYTV

-1663 ALNMVNSAGL
+1663 AVNMVNGAGL
-1673 TEEQMTDELR
+1673 TDEQITDELR
-1683 AALETT
+1683 AALETAD
-1689 NFVLNNEL
+1689 FVLNSEL
-1697 ASQAQVN
+1697 ATQAQVN
-1704 AAREE
+1704 TALEE
-1709 LLNAYFAIDLGTKV
+1709 LLNAYYAIDLGTRV
-1723 TDVTITHN
+1723 TDVTITQN

-1744 WTKKWNSTPVTLG
+1744 WTKKWDSTPVTLG
-1757 ISVNEGADI
+1757 LSVNEGADI
-1766 KSISWEYA
+1766 KSVSWEYA
-1774 KWSADDQQATIEP
+1774 KWSADDQQATIE
-1787 AADGMSTLIRATNG
+1787 AADDGTSAVIRATNG
-1801 VGARS
+1801 IGARS

-1819 KVTSDPVKVRFYNWD
+1819 KITSDPVKVRFYNWD

>member
-1 MSKIL
+1 
-6 NTNYQLLIQPVSLA
+6 
-20 VHKLKRHGD
+20 
-29 ANIKKKRGI
+29 
-38 EMKTSK
+38 MKTSK
-44 RVLSVFMAMLMVI
+44 RVLSVFMAIIIVI

-71 PYQALAD
+71 PYQVLAD

-99 YFTIVN
+99 YYTIVS

-112 NAVEAF
+112 KAVEAF
-118 WAVAT
+118 WTVAT

-148 ITKLQNEYGVVG
+148 ITKLQNEYGVTG

-180 NYDWGIGSYPSDI
+180 NYDWGLGSYPSDI
-193 ISRSY
+193 VARSY

-206 GSVLLEQDA
+206 STVLLEQDT
-215 DISKLP
+215 DVSKLP
-221 ETVVT
+221 DTVVT
-226 EVTYSWYHN
+226 EVIYSWYHN
-235 VAKWTSGLFGV
+235 VAQWTSGFLGV
-246 NKNACNYLESWNKS
+246 NKNACNYLESWNNS
-260 ENVGGAAEI
+260 EASGGADEI

-275 GAYFTDDLL
+275 GDYFTDKLL
-284 ETDLASMTSA
+284 ATDLASKTSD
-294 ELAELA
+294 ELVELA
-300 KNNQAAIDALGG
+300 KSNRAAIDALGD
-312 LWGQDAIIDHFFGD
+312 LWGSDAIINHFFD
-326 KDTIQN
+326 KDAIQN
-332 FVIATVNA
+332 FVLATENA

-345 AEEYA
+345 ADEYVAAMKNVMDKNSKPAEMELADLKA
-350 VAIKDKMDNYNP
+350 VLKEMT
-362 VGMDLESL
+362 DL
-370 KTLLDELY
+370 Y
-378 VLRANFNACG
+378 ANFSACNE
-388 QEAKDAA
+388 EARNAA
-395 LAKVGLTIEA
+395 LAKYGLTAEA
-405 IDSYITSV
+405 ITAYIVSV
-413 NEEKEVLELQGFK
+413 NEEKEVIEITALKAEIDAKIGGFPVPLDEYNNLDVINVYLEVSANLEL
-426 ATIDATIGG
+426 
-435 IVIEGNTE
+435 IEKCT
-443 EAILDAL
+443 A
-450 KVVKEQYEMV
+450 
-460 TKRTK
+460 
-465 NAIDRVFTDG
+465 
-475 TTYVT
+475 
-480 DFIKAAE
+480 
-487 LEIDFIHLNEAAL
+487 
-500 VDYFV
+500 
-505 YFNADLFGMDL
+505 
-516 TKISTDELIDNYLK
+516 
-530 NAEEK
+530 
-535 LAAINE
+535 AAIA
-541 YEQVT
+541 
-546 IDRVFGEKYA
+546 RVFGEEG
-556 QITAYV
+556 TAYIHTFLDNLYAKIS
-562 ESIYTTLVDRFTAQ
+562 EKPEDKALADEIYSSFKYFNELIREDVSSLPTEQLTVKFTEANTKLNDLKTKYGEDTIAKLFGGKYEQ
-576 ISVVADNYD
+576 VNSAVISVYKVLAERLESQIGGIADSYD
-585 EVGTVNLLNHNEVE
+585 KYGKVNLLNHKLVE
-599 EAIGAVE
+599 EAIGLVE
-606 ARIWDV
+606 TSIWDTIKDSGYV
-612 IANRAS
+612 S
-618 EELKAD
+618 EELRAD
-624 YAKVAPMTEALAAYN
+624 YEHYEFMLTSLEEYK
-639 ANFRDHYV
+639 ANPFEHYV
-647 KTEMEYPSRDPM
+647 KTEMEYPEREPM

-664 RTSDEVYSV
+664 RTSDEVYKV
-673 THDKLETVITKL
+673 THDKLDTVISKL
-685 DSLMQ
+685 DSLMR

-703 ISDLVKAA
+703 ISNLIKDAV
-711 INDNLYTD
+711 NDNLYTNE
-719 AMVNTIVTTI
+719 MVNTVLTSI
-729 YPLLVNTIKGIEPI
+729 YPMLVDTLKNMPDIDASVTKIKGQ
-743 DITVATITGDTILGE
+743 DILDQAKDNLHLMVYPNTLSTVITGDE
-758 LPSLGLYVYPNNLS
+758 Y
-772 GTIDANRY
+772 
-780 PEVVAALNAAGE
+780 AAVRDVLNAAGT
-792 DWTQFDST
+792 DWSSLDTSKLD
-800 VSWGVHDKDTFI
+800 WGVHDKESFVK
-812 AAVGQ
+812 AVGQ
-817 ALGGLTPAIRVALSS
+817 VLNGFSPVLRAALGNA
-832 NWDLTGKLLGLAD
+832 DYTGKLKVSGIPIIGSVTAD
-845 LTVSR
+845 VKVGH
-850 MGLYNSAVLPL
+850 MDLYNSAVLPL
-861 LEVLECKDVVSTDT
+861 LEMLECEGVVSTDA
-875 FNSYSTSE
+875 FNSCTTA
-883 DMIRA
+883 DQMIEA
-888 ILNPLLT
+888 ILTPLLDY
-895 WVDGVADAP
+895 VDSVANAP
-904 VSSLLDV
+904 ISSLLDV
-911 LPKIAYI
+911 LPKLAYV
-918 FDHDMITSVL
+918 FDNDMITSVL
-928 KSTVVQA
+928 KSTQL
-935 KVSALFGVVNI
+935 SAIATAIGFI
-946 DILDQVG
+946 DIDVLDAMG
-953 IPDKSLYGIV
+953 ISEKTLYGIV
-963 QFAAPDLD
+963 KFAAPDLD
-971 LSMLSDVNKLI
+971 LSILSDVNKLI
-982 SMVLGMVAPDS
+982 PMVLGMVAPGT

-1011 VAGVPSGR
+1011 VAGVASVR
-1019 TGGTRYQIITDKG
+1019 TGGTRYQLVTDKA

-1086 VICAVTE
+1086 VICAITE

-1119 NVTYTNDWTQ
+1119 NVTYTDDWTQ

-1145 LILVLQGSGAPTLS
+1145 LIRVLQGGGAPTLS

-1167 GNIYTNDTITSIVL
+1167 GNFYTNETVTSIVL

-1198 GAIGIDISVWDEVEE
+1198 GAIGIDISVWDEVKE

-1221 GDKDGFAAAL
+1221 GDKDGFAAAI

-1236 PFAPIL
+1236 PFAPVL
-1242 ATVLAGEDFGIL
+1242 AAVFAGEDFGIL

-1274 GLGCNPDDIL
+1274 GIGCNPDDIL

-1289 VAAVKADKNAAL
+1289 VAAVKADKDAAL

-1307 ILNLVESIYNNPVNK
+1307 ILNLVESIYNDPVNK
-1322 LLEILPNVLYF
+1322 LLEILPNALYF

-1363 SFNLDL
+1363 NFNLDL
-1369 DITQIIINALAN
+1369 DITQIIINALSK

-1418 YRLTDVAEADVIT
+1418 YRLTDAAEADVIT
-1431 VLMRNLIEIAFY
+1431 VLMRNIIEIAFY
-1443 EDNINTVADLIASQT
+1443 EDNINTVADLIASKT

-1496 RGTDATL
+1496 RGTDVTL

-1559 GIIDFF
+1559 GILDFF

-1663 ALNMVNSAGL
+1663 ALNMVNGAGL
-1673 TEEQMTDELR
+1673 TEEQITDELR
-1683 AALETT
+1683 AALETA

-1723 TDVTITHN
+1723 TDVTITQN

-1744 WTKKWNSTPVTLG
+1744 WTKKWDSTPVTLG
-1757 ISVNEGADI
+1757 FSVNEGADI

-1787 AADGMSTLIRATNG
+1787 ADDNMSAVIRATNG